1 MFCPMKQKIIDSS
14 TLILILNKKK
24 KYINSYYVL
33 VLICEY
39 VAEPIYACPEERK
52 LWKKRMIDVH
62 AVKKKTEILCMIC
75 RMKQRNKILV
85 FDSL

>member
-1 MFCPMKQKIIDSS
+1 M
-14 TLILILNKKK
+14 
-24 KYINSYYVL
+24 KYIDSYYVL